1 MQEEKRKGQQT
12 PTKYYYLDH
21 ETSEAERAITEYE
34 KSGRT
39 AQEWQRLLIDQILA
53 TNDDGLWT
61 HTKFGY
67 SVPRRNGKNELI
79 VMVELYALEYG
90 LRVLHTAHRT
100 TTSHT
105 AWERLVKLYT
115 ANGHKEIT
123 RIKKG
128 DEPADAFTS
137 FKQYGLEN
145 VKPCIG
151 EGIVNFRTRSSKG
164 GLGEGYD
171 ILIIDEAQE
180 YTDDQESALKYVVTD
195 SKNPLTIMCGT
206 PPTPISSGTVFT
218 KYRET
223 VLEGG
228 RNNSG
233 WAEWSVE
240 EQTNCRDV
248 DAWYQCNPS
257 LGTVF
262 TERSVSDE
270 VGTDDIDFN
279 IQRLGLWIKYN
290 QHSVIKEQEWLALA
304 TKKPPQLSGKMFVGI
319 KYGHDGT
326 NVAMTIALKT
336 TEGKIF
342 IETIDCRNVRDGNDW
357 ILAFLVKAKDNIAKV
372 AVDGASGQQ
381 ILANDMANARL
392 KKPVLPTV
400 KEIILANAKFEQLLY
415 SQDIVH
421 TNQASLTMAVTNCDK
436 RAIGTSGGFGYKSI
450 HDDIEIALMDSMIL
464 AIWLCSEKKEART
477 QQISY

>member
-1 MQEEKRKGQQT
+1 MEKRKGRQE
-12 PTKYYYLDH
+12 PTQAYLLPHD
-21 ETSEAERAITEYE
+21 TSEGEEAIRLYE
-34 KSGRT
+34 LSGRT
-39 AQEWQRLLIDQILA
+39 AQDWQKNLIDNILA
-53 TNDDGLWT
+53 TNEDELWT

-79 VMVELYALEYG
+79 VMVELYALEHG

-115 ANGHKEIT
+115 ANGHQEIT
-123 RIKKG
+123 RAKKG
-128 DEPADAFTS
+128 EEPADAFTS

-145 VKPCIG
+145 VKPCLG
-151 EGIVNFRTRSSKG
+151 EGLVNFRTRSSKG

-218 KYRET
+218 KYRES
-223 VLEGG
+223 VLQGG

-240 EQTNCRDV
+240 EQSSCYDKEL
-248 DAWYQCNPS
+248 WYRCNPS

-262 TERSVSDE
+262 TERSVADE
-270 VGTDDIDFN
+270 VGTDEIDFN

-290 QHSVIKEQEWLALA
+290 QHSEISEQEWLE
-304 TKKPPQLSGKMFVGI
+304 LSTDKLPSLTGKMFVGI

-326 NVAMTIALKT
+326 NVAVSIAIKT
-336 TEGKIF
+336 KEGKIF
-342 IETIDCRNVRDGNDW
+342 TEAIDCRNVREGNEW

-372 AVDGASGQQ
+372 AIDGASGQQ
-381 ILANDMANARL
+381 ILATAMKDARL
-392 KKPVLPTV
+392 KAPILPTV
-400 KEIILANAKFEQLLY
+400 KEIILANAKFESLLY
-415 SQDIVH
+415 AQELEH
-421 TNQASLTMAVTNCDK
+421 MNQESLTRSVTNCEK
-436 RAIGTSGGFGYKSI
+436 RAIGTAGGFGYKSL
-450 HDDIEIALMDSMIL
+450 HEDIEIALMDSVIL
-464 AIWLCSEKKEART
+464 ASWLCSEQKEGRV
-477 QQISY
+477 QRVSY

>member
-1 MQEEKRKGQQT
+1 MEKRKGNQT
-12 PTKYYYLDH
+12 PTQSYLLPH
-21 ETSEAERAITEYE
+21 ETSDGELAINLYE
-34 KSGRT
+34 QTGRT
-39 AQEWQRLLIDQILA
+39 AQDWQKNLIDNILA

-79 VMVELYALEYG
+79 VMVELYALEHG

-105 AWERLVKLYT
+105 AWERLCKLYI

-123 RIKKG
+123 RAKKG
-128 DEPADAFTS
+128 EEPADGFTS

-151 EGIVNFRTRSSKG
+151 EGLVNFRTRSSKG

-223 VLEGG
+223 VLQGG

-233 WAEWSVE
+233 WAEWSVD
-240 EQTNCRDV
+240 EQSDCHDV
-248 DAWYQCNPS
+248 ELWYRCNPS

-262 TERSVSDE
+262 TERSVADE
-270 VGTDDIDFN
+270 VGTDEIDFN

-290 QHSVIKEQEWLALA
+290 QHSAISAQEWLEL
-304 TKKPPQLSGKMFVGI
+304 TTDKQPELTGKMFVGI
-319 KYGHDGT
+319 KYGHDGA
-326 NVAMTIALKT
+326 NVAMAIALKT
-336 TEGKIF
+336 TAGKTF
-342 IETIDCRNVRDGNDW
+342 VEAIDCRNVRDGNEW
-357 ILAFLVKAKDNIAKV
+357 LLAFLMRAKDNIAKV
-372 AVDGASGQQ
+372 AVDGASGQKL
-381 ILANDMANARL
+381 LAGEMKEAKL
-392 KKPVLPTV
+392 KAPVLPTV
-400 KEIILANAKFEQLLY
+400 QEFIVANAKFEQLLFAKEL
-415 SQDIVH
+415 QH
-421 TNQASLTMAVTNCDK
+421 ANQTSLTTVITNCEK
-436 RAIGTSGGFGYKSI
+436 RAIGTNGGFGYKAL
-450 HDDIEIALMDSMIL
+450 HNDLEIALMDATIL
-464 AIWLCSEKKEART
+464 ATWLCSEKKETKVQR
-477 QQISY
+477 ISY